1 MCVPLFLLYFLKGNL
16 VLRLFLDE
24 PTELALSTGM
34 TYLRIL
40 SPFYFVI
47 SVKLVADGILRGS
60 GMMNRFMISTFTDL
74 ILRVT
79 LASML
84 SKTVLGSVGIWCAWP
99 IGWTVASVLSVLFYC
114 KGPWMK
120 QVPVVEE

>member
-1 MCVPLFLLYFLKGNL
+1 MRAQVDKDLYHEEMLKILENQQNL
-16 VLRLFLDE
+16 DIVEDE
-24 PTELALSTGM
+24 ASEIIQENGTVVA
-34 TYLRIL
+34 
-40 SPFYFVI
+40 
-47 SVKLVADGILRGS
+47 VKLAADGILRGS